1 MVSSTELEKITHTF
15 VSLRLD
21 YCSAVFT
28 VLDKSS
34 LLRLYAIENA
44 AARQLKHSSKWAQ
57 ITSIFYFY
65 LL

>member
-21 YCSAVFT
+21 YYSAVFT

-34 LLRLYAIENA
+34 LLRL
-44 AARQLKHSSKWAQ
+44 
-57 ITSIFYFY
+57 
-65 LL
+65 